1 MSKYGSE
8 YRVGRPTGVCAAS
21 GETLQPGDEC
31 IATLCERIEDEGFDR
46 LDYCPREW
54 ESGTRP
60 ERLFSYWRTTVP
72 ASDAKEKILVD
83 DSVLMDLFERLG
95 QDKRQQRIAFRFIL
109 ALILMRKRLLRY
121 VRRGGGGDEGDAG
134 DKGDNEIWFMRPKG
148 SDPDSPLIEVI
159 NPQLSE
165 EDIRELSDQLTEVL
179 QGEI

>member
-1 MSKYGSE
+1 
-8 YRVGRPTGVCAAS
+8 
-21 GETLQPGDEC
+21 LQPGDEC

-46 LDYCPREW
+46 LDYCPEQW
-54 ESGTRP
+54 ESGIRP

-83 DSVLMDLFERLG
+83 DSVLMDLFERLSE
-95 QDKRQQRIAFRFIL
+95 DTREKRIAFRFIL

-121 VRRGGGGDEGDAG
+121 VRRGNAGNAGNAGDAG
-134 DKGDNEIWFMRPKG
+134 NKGDNEIWFMRPKG

-159 NPQLSE
+159 NPQLNE

>member
-1 MSKYGSE
+1 M
-8 YRVGRPTGVCAAS
+8 GRPTGVCAAS

-54 ESGTRP
+54 ESGIRP

-72 ASDAKEKILVD
+72 ATDAKEKILVE
-83 DSVLMDLFERLG
+83 DSVLMDLFERLVE
-95 QDKRQQRIAFRFIL
+95 DTREQRIAFRFIL

-121 VRRGGGGDEGDAG
+121 IRRANGGGGGDEVSNG
-134 DKGDNEIWFMRPKG
+134 DKRDNEIWFMRPKG
-148 SDPDSPLIEVI
+148 SEPDSPLIEVI